1 MTRTPTD
8 IARTPTRAM
17 PRLLVLTAAL
27 AIALTGCAAPA
38 DSGTGTPAAPG
49 QGTSAPG
56 PDSGPGAGAGAGD
69 GAGSAPAGDP
79 EQLLAAHGLAG
90 MDVTEII
97 DHLEA
102 MPVAERP
109 ADLLASV
116 RHDALV
122 LAGPQGEAEFALP
135 EDRTYLSIAPYVE
148 QTHECFHHSLTT
160 CLGELRDT
168 AVDITIIDA
177 ESGEEILAEELTT
190 ADNGFL
196 GAWVPRGTAGTIE
209 VAHDGRAGTTEF
221 STETDAA
228 TCITTPQLG

>member
-27 AIALTGCAAPA
+27 AIALAGCAAPDDTGAGAPA
-38 DSGTGTPAAPG
+38 DPG

-56 PDSGPGAGAGAGD
+56 SGPGAGD

-109 ADLLASV
+109 TDLLASV

-168 AVDITIIDA
+168 AVDITITDA
-177 ESGEEILAEELTT
+177 DSGEEILAEELTT

-228 TCITTPQLG
+228 TCITTLQLG